1 MKILAARTGGRA
13 FYNSNNISGA
23 IRRTIDDSRIT
34 YTLGYY
40 PADVKWDGTFH
51 PIQVKVDVPGAR
63 VRSRTGFFA
72 LPDPPGSPRMARA
85 DISQTVSSRLE
96 ATGIG
101 MLVDVEAAASE
112 RILTAKLH
120 LDLHDIRM
128 EQESGRWTGRV
139 QSVFF
144 LLNDRGEVVG
154 KNDRTFRLLLEP
166 AVYERTLKS
175 GLSDSR
181 RLRVS
186 PEATQLCIVLRD
198 AGTGKLGSILVP
210 LAKYFPKPAPAN

>member
-1 MKILAARTGGRA
+1 
-13 FYNSNNISGA
+13 
-23 IRRTIDDSRIT
+23 
-34 YTLGYY
+34 
-40 PADVKWDGTFH
+40 
-51 PIQVKVDVPGAR
+51 
-63 VRSRTGFFA
+63 
-72 LPDPPGSPRMARA
+72 MARA